1 MSKCLY
7 CYQEIVTITNLDY
20 HDKCIKAFY
29 GTSLAP
35 VLPYRLE
42 EMEQLARDAVALSVT
57 VPGVQPK
64 LSLGWIKSNLEN
76 GHDGRLTIMDALD
89 GNYILKPQ
97 NSQYPQMPENEHLSM
112 KLAELLKIDVVP
124 SNMIRLASGE
134 LCYITKRIDR
144 KKAGQK
150 IHMIDFLQILEL
162 EDKYLGT
169 TELLGKTIG
178 ELSVN
183 TLLDKL
189 RYFELT
195 LFNFII
201 GNNDMHLKNFSM
213 WLSDIGWVLSP
224 AYDLLNVKIILPK
237 DDEDTALKFGGKK
250 KNFNK
255 KYFDRFGDLLKLNE
269 KQINSVYKKLHKWL
283 PKAIQ
288 LIDNSFL
295 NEDAKLSYKELVKKR
310 TNLFIENPK

>member
-7 CYQEIVTITNLDY
+7 CYKELGANDTGDY
-20 HDKCIKAFY
+20 HAKCIKAFY
-29 GTSLAP
+29 GTNSAP
-35 VLPYRLE
+35 ALPYQLE
-42 EMEQLARDAVALSVT
+42 EMEKLAKEAVELSIT

-64 LSLGWIKSNLEN
+64 ISLGWIKSTLED
-76 GHDGRLTIMDALD
+76 GHNGRLTIMDALE
-89 GNYILKPQ
+89 GLYILKPQ
-97 NSQYPQMPENEHLSM
+97 NTQYEQMPENEHISM
-112 KLAELLKIDVVP
+112 KLAELFKIEVAP

-144 KKAGQK
+144 KKDNSK

-169 TELLGKTIG
+169 MENLGKTVG
-178 ELSVN
+178 EISVN
-183 TLLDKL
+183 TLMDKL
-189 RYFELT
+189 RFFELT

-224 AYDLLNVKIILPK
+224 AYDLLNVKIILPE
-237 DDEDTALKFGGKK
+237 DMDETALLFGGKK

-255 KYFDRFGDLLKLNE
+255 GHFNRLGEVLQLNE
-269 KQINSVYKKLHKWL
+269 KQINAVYKRLFKWL
-283 PKAIQ
+283 PEAIQ
-288 LIDNSFL
+288 LIDISFL
-295 NEDAKLSYKELVKKR
+295 SEENRTSYKELITQR
-310 TNLFIENPK
+310 TIQFIS